1 MNLKLG
7 DIVRTREGKLG
18 IFLKHEIHL
27 GSDRSLILI
36 NGVAQSRRSCTLLIL
51 NRDSKN

>member
-7 DIVRTREGKLG
+7 DIIRTREGKLG
-18 IFLKHEIHL
+18 IFLKCENYL

-36 NGVAQSRRSCTLLIL
+36 NGTTQSRRNCTLLKVKRNL
-51 NRDSKN
+51 EK

>member
-18 IFLKHEIHL
+18 IFLKHESHL

-36 NGVAQSRRSCTLLIL
+36 NGVAQSRRSCTLLRL
-51 NRDSKN
+51 KRDSK